1 MLRFLTS
8 FRLFRPRTEITLK
21 LLGDRRC
28 AEDLNRDAFQF
39 TRDLLQRQPH
49 ITLTIE
55 YQLPDEPSPTKEG
68 WPTPPKPTFVT

>member
-21 LLGDRRC
+21 LIGERGHG
-28 AEDLNRDAFQF
+28 EDLNLMALQF
-39 TRDLLQRQPH
+39 TKDLLARQPH

-55 YQLPDEPSPTKEG
+55 FLLPDDPLPAKEG

>member
-21 LLGDRRC
+21 LIGDPRI
-28 AEDLNRDAFQF
+28 AEDLNIQALSF
-39 TRDLLQRQPH
+39 TKELLARQPH

-55 YQLPDEPSPTKEG
+55 YELPGEPEPSKER
-68 WPTPPKPTFVT
+68 WPDRTLVT